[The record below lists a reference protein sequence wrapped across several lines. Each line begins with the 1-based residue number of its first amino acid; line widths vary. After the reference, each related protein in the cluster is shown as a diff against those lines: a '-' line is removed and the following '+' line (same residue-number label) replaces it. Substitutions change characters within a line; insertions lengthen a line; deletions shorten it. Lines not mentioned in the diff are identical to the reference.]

1 MYALNRREAIQGLAA
16 LCVGCAGSGKDT
28 APKDTGAGCTSASSG
43 SAAGYCLVEKLVVRV
58 GGGALLVAGES
69 MLGNVDDNTAV
80 LVGRDASGFYARS
93 AICTHACCI
102 VALCDDEACSAPN
115 PSPDVCET
123 AGPATGDRV
132 LCPCHGSIFR
142 ISDGVALNG
151 PATEPLPAYAVTVDG
166 DDLLVDSGVEVDVAA
181 RTPA

>member
-1 MYALNRREAIQGLAA
+1 MQALNRREVIHGLAA
-16 LCVGCAGSGKDT
+16 LCVGCVGAGKDT
-28 APKDTGAGCTSASSG
+28 GRKDTGMGCTSASSG
-43 SAAGYCLVEKLVVRV
+43 SALGYCLVEKLVVRV

-93 AICTHACCI
+93 AICTHQCCI
-102 VALCDDEACSAPN
+102 VALCDDEACTSPS
-115 PSPDVCET
+115 PSPDLCET

-132 LCPCHGSIFR
+132 LCPCHGSVFR

-151 PATEPLPAYAVTVDG
+151 PAIQPLPAYAVTVDG
-166 DDLLVDSGVEVDVAA
+166 DDLLVDSGVEVEIAA
-181 RTPA
+181 RAPA